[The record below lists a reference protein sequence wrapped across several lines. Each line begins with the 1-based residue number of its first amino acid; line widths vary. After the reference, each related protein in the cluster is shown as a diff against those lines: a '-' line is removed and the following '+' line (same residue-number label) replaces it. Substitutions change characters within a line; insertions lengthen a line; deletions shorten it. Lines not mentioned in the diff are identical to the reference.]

1 MSGKE
6 RKMKIEERS
15 LPDPTEVPEER
26 IIPMMAHLAAIQTAL
41 TARLLARS
49 RRNEYDSD
57 DRLLTAKEAATK
69 LQTSKDWIY
78 RNCSDLPFVV
88 RIGKSLRFSELGI
101 DLWIRERSGKICCNI

>member
-1 MSGKE
+1 
-6 RKMKIEERS
+6 MKLEERS

-41 TARLLARS
+41 TARLLAR
-49 RRNEYDSD
+49 DKKTVHSD
-57 DRLLTAKEAATK
+57 DRLLTVKEAATK